1 MALEMVA
8 SRYLTPYFGGSIFSW
23 AAIISTVLAA
33 LAVGYFVGGWI
44 ADKLPSTVALSMFI
58 IPSAIYMA
66 ILPFFAPDVSAW
78 IVDSVESLGMGGMV
92 ASFTLFFPPLVLL
105 GAISPY
111 VIRLILDTT
120 GQSGTI
126 SGRVYGISTAGSIF
140 GTLFTTFY
148 LIPTIGSKSI
158 TFALAA
164 VTLLCGLVLYR
175 MGSIDR
181 PPSRIV
187 DQAGRATKI
196 GLALLIGATVV
207 LSPDR
212 AGAGQESRR
221 IVAAVESPYNSIFVF
236 AEGKYLTMGF
246 GYKRVTYMES
256 KINTSDPLEL
266 PFQYTRVMTV
276 GLAYP
281 QRVENI
287 LMIGLGGGTTTK
299 YIKHFMPDIDFSVVE
314 VDPKV
319 IELAKQYFGI
329 RESGSYKVFEADGRI
344 FLTRNKQ
351 AFDIIMLDA
360 YRGWFVPFHLLT
372 REFYT
377 LVKRRLSSDG
387 VVVLNVEP
395 STMLYDS
402 AIATMADV
410 FENLE
415 TFASG
420 GNVVVIGYAGR
431 PKSIE
436 GLRERARLL
445 QKKHGFRYNL
455 RKMLGRRKTA
465 GKADIKKVLTDDFA
479 PANIL
484 LGARRHNSP
493 ARPR

>member
-8 SRYLTPYFGGSIFSW
+8 SRYLTPYFGGSIFTW

-66 ILPFFAPDVSAW
+66 FLPFIAPDVSAW
-78 IVDSVESLGMGGMV
+78 IVDAVESLGMGGMV

-175 MGSIDR
+175 MGS

-196 GLALLIGATVV
+196 GLALLIGTMVV
-207 LSPDR
+207 VSPDR
-212 AGAGQESRR
+212 AEAGQESRQV
-221 IVAAVESPYNSIFVF
+221 VAAVESPYNSIFVF
-236 AEGKYLTMGF
+236 SEGKYLTMGF
-246 GYKRVTYMES
+246 GYRRVMYMES
-256 KINTSDPLEL
+256 RINTADPLEL

-287 LMIGLGGGTTTK
+287 LMIGLGGGSTTK

-319 IELAKQYFGI
+319 IKLAKQYFGI
-329 RESGSYKVFEADGRI
+329 RESGSYKVIEADGRV
-344 FLTRNKQ
+344 FLARNKQ

-372 REFYT
+372 REFYS
-377 LVKRRLSSDG
+377 LVKRRLSSEG

-395 STMLYDS
+395 STMLYNS

-410 FENLE
+410 FENVE

-420 GNVVVIGYAGR
+420 GNVVVIGYSGT

-445 QKKHGFRYNL
+445 QNKHGFRYDL
-455 RKMLGRRKTA
+455 RRMLGKRKTA
-465 GKADIKKVLTDDFA
+465 GKADVKKVLTDDFA

-484 LGARRHNSP
+484 LGARRHNNP